1 MDLQNSK
8 YAEFLEEVLSGVVQ
22 LQPEKIGICM
32 IAEDGTTMTG
42 YFGDCCPTDKAVMA
56 FNLQNDATMDTI
68 MANAKMILE
77 AAENGEGD

>member
-22 LQPEKIGICM
+22 LQPDKIGICM
-32 IAEDGTTMTG
+32 IAEDGITMTG

-56 FNLQNDATMDTI
+56 FNFQNDATMDTI
-68 MANAKMILE
+68 MVNAKMILE

>member
-8 YAEFLEEVLSGVVQ
+8 YAGFLENLLQGIVQ
-22 LQPEKIGICM
+22 LQPDKIGICM
-32 IAEDGTTMTG
+32 ITDDGTTMTG

-77 AAENGEGD
+77 AAEDGDDE